1 MSGKKPPL
9 RDSLRF
15 YGKLVLILFGI
26 TAVSALLMALVNGL
40 TQDRI
45 ASLAEDRRQAA
56 MGARAPVRAPE
67 SSASSGT
74 RCSTPNPP

>member
-45 ASLAEDRRQAA
+45 ASLARSEEHTSELQSHA
-56 MGARAPVRAPE
+56 
-67 SSASSGT
+67 
-74 RCSTPNPP
+74 